1 MSHSILQFNST
12 VFPLKVVYI
21 NGQKNHRTSFL
32 CAESVS
38 VDTVTLD
45 CGSPLEQILVSFIF
59 LITFTSGTH
68 RVNGAYEFFLEPALV
83 VI

>member
-1 MSHSILQFNST
+1 MDKKIIG
-12 VFPLKVVYI
+12 PL
-21 NGQKNHRTSFL
+21 FL

-59 LITFTSGTH
+59 SITFTSGTH